1 MQYSILKESENN
13 CLQIGLSTEE
23 NVILYFII
31 EMFQKYI
38 SNMDKNNYISLKE
51 MLSGMKKRRYLQNQN
66 HQKKRKKLH

>member
-38 SNMDKNNYISLKE
+38 SYMDKNNYISLKE
-51 MLSGMKKRRYLQNQN
+51 MLYGMKKRKFLQNRN